1 VRVVVVGTKGWADG
15 VSRAVRLRKA
25 T

>member
-1 VRVVVVGTKGWADG
+1 VHVVVLGTKGWADG
-15 VSRAVRLRKA
+15 VSRTVRLSHG